1 MNARAAAVT
10 ELESRLGYRFEDKS
24 LLDRALTHSS
34 AGDGL
39 RKIVHNERLE
49 FLGDRVLGLC
59 TAETLMAQF
68 PEAREGDLS
77 QRYNMLVNRQAC
89 AQAARQMG
97 LGPALRLAGGET
109 RRGGR
114 EQDTILADACEAV
127 LAAVYLDG
135 GLEAARA
142 VFDQFWADQ
151 IEALGN
157 AAMGQVALSNPKSF
171 LQEWAAAAKK
181 PIPVYSVVHRTGP
194 DHAPVFIVEVQVE
207 GLDAAR
213 AEGRSRQDAEKA
225 AASLVLGREGL
236 I

>member
-1 MNARAAAVT
+1 MNARLAAVT
-10 ELESRLGYRFEDKS
+10 ELEARLGYVFKDRN
-24 LLDRALTHSS
+24 LLDQAVTHAS
-34 AGDGL
+34 AGDGH
-39 RKIVHNERLE
+39 RAIVHNERLE

-59 TAETLMAQF
+59 TAQTLMAQF
-68 PEAREGDLS
+68 PAAREGDLS
-77 QRYNMLVNRQAC
+77 QRYNILVNRQAC

-109 RRGGR
+109 KRGGR

-142 VFDQFWADQ
+142 VFDQFWAEQ
-151 IEALGN
+151 IAALGQ
-157 AAMGQVALSNPKSF
+157 AGMGQVALSNPKSF
-171 LQEWAAAAKK
+171 LQEWAAAAKR
-181 PIPVYSVVHRTGP
+181 PIPVYSVVQRTGP
-194 DHAPVFIVEVQVE
+194 DHAPEFIVEVQVE

-213 AEGRSRQDAEKA
+213 AKGRSRQEAEKA
-225 AASLVLGREGL
+225 AASLMLGREGL